1 MDIINI
7 IEDMGNKKQQQYSKK
22 HGLLIH
28 EGDLIQNY
36 DYLSNKSKY
45 TIEERGIFQENQE
58 ETKLND
64 NNQSIIPKQEIK
76 DN

>member
-1 MDIINI
+1 M
-7 IEDMGNKKQQQYSKK
+7 
-22 HGLLIH
+22 
-28 EGDLIQNY
+28 IQNY

-45 TIEERGIFQENQE
+45 TIEERGIFQENLE